1 MEEIY
6 KVKIH
11 GVKPLLIHAPFG
23 IGDKPKLRRGEHL
36 EPKVEAEG
44 YLYKDGEGKIVI
56 PAMNIKACIR
66 EAGRNYKVSG
76 RKSSFASMIKAGL
89 EIRPMAIPL
98 IYNNEWKVDTRPVV
112 VQRQRILRSRPRF
125 DEWGLEFEVIN
136 KDPTVIHK
144 ETLRNIV
151 ADAGK
156 YYGLGILDQ
165 NSGFSRWRNLNNDY
179 EARHG
184 KARSGLAR
192 RGGAELG
199 VARCGEARRVVKGG

>member
-6 KVKIH
+6 KVKIK

-56 PAMNIKACIR
+56 PAMNVKACLR

-76 RKSSFASMIKAGL
+76 RKTSFCSMIKAGL
-89 EIRPMAIPL
+89 EVRPANILL
-98 IYNNEWKVDTRPVV
+98 IYDEWKVDTRSVV
-112 VQRQRILRSRPRF
+112 VQHQRIPRSRPRF
-125 DEWGLEFEVIN
+125 DEWGLEFEIIN

-144 ETLRNIV
+144 EILRNIV

-156 YYGLGILDQ
+156 WCGLGD
-165 NSGFSRWRNLNNDY
+165 FRP
-179 EARHG
+179 EF
-184 KARSGLAR
+184 GLF
-192 RGGAELG
+192 E
-199 VARCGEARRVVKGG
+199 VEKFE